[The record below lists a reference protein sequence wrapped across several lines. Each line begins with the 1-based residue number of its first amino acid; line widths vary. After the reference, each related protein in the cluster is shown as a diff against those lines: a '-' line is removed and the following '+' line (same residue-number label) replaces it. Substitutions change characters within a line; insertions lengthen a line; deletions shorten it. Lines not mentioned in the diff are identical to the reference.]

1 MVGVG
6 LGAVAI
12 IVELVAFAEIKQ
24 VKSAFN
30 GVRVSVEAFHDSPV
44 LGMREIL
51 DFRGGQ
57 CAGLHLLKHLLQ
69 CGASIV
75 GWSVVIAQYQDR
87 PHVIVG
93 VYGHYVRIIS
103 TVSGRENGGVE
114 CPCRRISVGAV
125 AGAVHA
131 DVYIGSAIGRC
142 CGYRTAESGVGND
155 FLKSVES
162 VFRDVV
168 WGDNV
173 DRRWRGDVFAG
184 EFNMLRNRV
193 NCVGS
198 GRHIGGCNQR

>member
-1 MVGVG
+1 MYYPYEIHVAFLCLSGYQSHVGSCHLTEVSLGVGYGFRIIHAPVAGMVGVG

-75 GWSVVIAQYQDR
+75 G
-87 PHVIVG
+87 
-93 VYGHYVRIIS
+93 
-103 TVSGRENGGVE
+103 
-114 CPCRRISVGAV
+114 
-125 AGAVHA
+125 
-131 DVYIGSAIGRC
+131 
-142 CGYRTAESGVGND
+142 
-155 FLKSVES
+155 
-162 VFRDVV
+162 
-168 WGDNV
+168 
-173 DRRWRGDVFAG
+173 
-184 EFNMLRNRV
+184 
-193 NCVGS
+193 
-198 GRHIGGCNQR
+198 